1 VTLTLTSRRDA
12 DTVTVAVG
20 GVVDLST
27 ADLLEREIVA
37 AVSSDDDTAIV
48 VDLTDVTFMDSAGI
62 SVLLKGRRLADD
74 RAKSYRVVGAAGI
87 VRQVLD
93 LTGVWAHLSG
103 HSG

>member
-1 VTLTLTSRRDA
+1 MTLTLASRRDA

-20 GVVDLST
+20 GDVDLVT
-27 ADLLEREIVA
+27 AELLEREIA
-37 AVSSDDDTAIV
+37 GAVSGDGAVIV
-48 VDLTDVTFMDSAGI
+48 VDLTDVTFIDSAGI

-74 RAKSYRVVGAAGI
+74 RAKNYRVVGAAGI